1 MKRPIGILIVLLF
14 LVGICVAEELIV
26 SNAIGNVKKISD
38 NLYKLSATAENV
50 NTEEIITKT
59 DNLLKYWKG
68 QEVILCFFINYK
80 DMSEMSNEL
89 VRMTSYAKDNIKE
102 EYVASLSLLL
112 YYCDTFD
119 HITGFSLQN
128 IF

>member
-1 MKRPIGILIVLLF
+1 MKKSIGIIIVVLVLIAL
-14 LVGICVAEELIV
+14 CVSESLMV
-26 SNAIGNVKKISD
+26 NNTISHMREISE
-38 NLYKLSATAENV
+38 NLYNLSATAENV

-59 DNLLKYWKG
+59 DALLEYWK
-68 QEVILCFFINYK
+68 EKEAMLCFFINYK

-102 EYVASLSLLL
+102 EYVASLNLLL

-119 HITGFSLQN
+119 HITGFSINN

>member
-1 MKRPIGILIVLLF
+1 MKRPIGIIIILLV
-14 LVGICVAEELIV
+14 LVGLCIGEEMLVGSTISHMQDV
-26 SNAIGNVKKISD
+26 SNT
-38 NLYKLSATAENV
+38 LYSLSATAEFV
-50 NTEEIITKT
+50 NTEEIITTT
-59 DNLLKYWKG
+59 DNLLEYWK
-68 QEVILCFFINYK
+68 EKEATLCFFINYK

-102 EYVASLSLLL
+102 EYVASLRLLL

>member
-1 MKRPIGILIVLLF
+1 MKKIFGIIIVVLILI
-14 LVGICVAEELIV
+14 GICVSEEILVNNTV
-26 SNAIGNVKKISD
+26 SHMKEVSSY
-38 NLYKLSATAENV
+38 LYNLSASAQNV

-59 DNLLKYWKG
+59 DNLLDYWK
-68 QEVILCFFINYK
+68 QKESTLCFFINYK

-102 EYVASLSLLL
+102 EYVASLTLLL

-119 HITGFSLQN
+119 HITGFSFNN